1 MTKIP
6 IAVSTIVAPDAMS
19 KINETNNPRNALA
32 IPNTGERRIVC
43 LNDLLT
49 WRLVRAG
56 RTSRAEISKTPTIG
70 IAAITTTP
78 ARAATR

>member
-1 MTKIP
+1 
-6 IAVSTIVAPDAMS
+6 MS
-19 KINETNNPRNALA
+19 KISDANKPRNALA
-32 IPNTGERRIVC
+32 IPNTGDRIIVC

-49 WRLVRAG
+49 WMLVRAG
-56 RTSRAEISKTPTIG
+56 RTSRAEISKTPTMG